1 MRVQPFL
8 WEAIQGGEELPAM
21 GTIVA
26 NDVLS
31 IISGLTF
38 RITSVAGGP
47 PAQRATDGSEW

>member
-8 WEAIQGGEELPAM
+8 WEAMQGGEELLAM

-47 PAQRATDGSEW
+47 PAQRVTDGSEW